1 MMTPSPVAFA
11 GHCPACG
18 KVAGPASSR
27 PAGARNG
34 VGCTTLRHRSWA
46 CGRVQ
51 PVAALVLAMAP
62 LPAARAHTLSADAT
76 GVPDIGWTF
85 EPWVVVLLVVTLGLY
100 LAGYLRLRARSRRA
114 RGFRLRQF
122 GAFVL
127 GWAMTVL
134 ALVSPLDALGAAL
147 FSAHMVQHEVL
158 MLLAAPLLVLG
169 RPLAV
174 WMWALPSSWRP
185 AIGHGLHAPG
195 VRGSWRWMTSPSVAW
210 AFHALALWAW
220 HAPPL
225 FEAALTR
232 PGIHTLQH
240 ASFFVSALFFWWTVL
255 PGRRGHTGDGHAML
269 SVFTTMLH
277 TGALGALLTL
287 APGLWYPIYV
297 TPTTALGFDPLQDQ
311 QLGGL
316 IMWVPG
322 GLAYFLAGLAI
333 ALRYVLDRRTPAL
346 AAGHAVPLARS
357 ARGSR

>member
-1 MMTPSPVAFA
+1 MLPFA
-11 GHCPACG
+11 T
-18 KVAGPASSR
+18 S
-27 PAGARNG
+27 
-34 VGCTTLRHRSWA
+34 
-46 CGRVQ
+46 
-51 PVAALVLAMAP
+51 
-62 LPAARAHTLSADAT
+62 AHTLSPDAT
-76 GVPDIGWTF
+76 GIPDIGWTF
-85 EPWVVVLLVVTLGLY
+85 EPWVIVMLLVSLSLY
-100 LAGYLRLRARSRRA
+100 GIGFARLQARSRRA
-114 RGFRLRQF
+114 RGIRLRQL
-122 GAFVL
+122 GAFLL

-134 ALVSPLDALGAAL
+134 ALVSPLDALGAAM

-174 WMWALPSSWRP
+174 WMWALPAAWRP
-185 AIGHGLHAPG
+185 AVGRGLHAPG
-195 VRGSWRWMTSPSVAW
+195 VRQGWRWLTLPSVAW
-210 AFHALALWAW
+210 GFHAIALWAW

-232 PGIHTLQH
+232 PGLHTLQH
-240 ASFFVSALFFWWTVL
+240 TSFFVSALFFWWTVL
-255 PGRRGHTGDGHAML
+255 AGRQRQANEGHAML

-297 TPTTALGFDPLQDQ
+297 TPTTAMGFDPLQDQ

-333 ALRYVLDRRTPAL
+333 AFRWVVDRRTPDL
-346 AAGHAVPLARS
+346 AAGAATSLAGPAGGGR
-357 ARGSR
+357 

>member
-1 MMTPSPVAFA
+1 MAVRAA
-11 GHCPACG
+11 
-18 KVAGPASSR
+18 
-27 PAGARNG
+27 
-34 VGCTTLRHRSWA
+34 
-46 CGRVQ
+46 
-51 PVAALVLAMAP
+51 AALLPTLAP
-62 LPAARAHTLSADAT
+62 LATARAHALSPDAT
-76 GVPDIGWTF
+76 GIPDIGWTF
-85 EPWVVVLLVVTLGLY
+85 EPWVVVLLLATMGLY
-100 LAGYLRLRARSRRA
+100 GLGHARLQARSRRA
-114 RGFRLRQF
+114 RGIRRREL

-127 GWAMTVL
+127 GWLMTGV
-134 ALVSPLDALGAAL
+134 ALVSPLDALGAAM

-174 WMWALPSSWRP
+174 WMWALPASWRP
-185 AIGHGLHAPG
+185 AVGHGLHTPG
-195 VRGSWRWMTSPSVAW
+195 VRTSWRWLTSPSVAW

-220 HAPPL
+220 HAPSL

-240 ASFFVSALFFWWTVL
+240 ASFFLSALFFWWTVL
-255 PGRRGHTGDGHAML
+255 PGRRGQAGDGHAML

-333 ALRYVLDRRTPAL
+333 ALRYVLDRRAPAL
-346 AAGHAVPLARS
+346 IAGPAAPLARP

>member
-1 MMTPSPVAFA
+1 MITRW
-11 GHCPACG
+11 PA
-18 KVAGPASSR
+18 PL
-27 PAGARNG
+27 
-34 VGCTTLRHRSWA
+34 LRTGSI
-46 CGRVQ
+46 
-51 PVAALVLAMAP
+51 AALA
-62 LPAARAHTLSADAT
+62 LPCVASAHTLSPDAT
-76 GVPDIGWTF
+76 GMPDIGWTF
-85 EPWVVVLLVVTLGLY
+85 EPWVIALLGVTLGLY
-100 LAGYLRLRARSRRA
+100 GIGYARLRARSRRA
-114 RGFRLRQF
+114 RGIRLRQL
-122 GAFVL
+122 GAFL
-127 GWAMTVL
+127 AGWAMTVV
-134 ALVSPLDALGAAL
+134 ALVSPLDARGAAM

-174 WMWALPSSWRP
+174 WMWALPASWRP
-185 AIGHGLHAPG
+185 AVGRGLHAPG
-195 VRGSWRWMTSPSVAW
+195 VRGGWRWLTSPAVAW
-210 AFHALALWAW
+210 VFHALALWAW

-240 ASFFVSALFFWWTVL
+240 ASFFISALFFWWTVL
-255 PGRRGHTGDGHAML
+255 AGRHRQAGDGHAML
-269 SVFTTMLH
+269 SVFTTMMH

-333 ALRYVLDRRTPAL
+333 ALRWVLDRRPPDL
-346 AAGHAVPLARS
+346 AAGAAAPLARPT
-357 ARGSR
+357 AGTR